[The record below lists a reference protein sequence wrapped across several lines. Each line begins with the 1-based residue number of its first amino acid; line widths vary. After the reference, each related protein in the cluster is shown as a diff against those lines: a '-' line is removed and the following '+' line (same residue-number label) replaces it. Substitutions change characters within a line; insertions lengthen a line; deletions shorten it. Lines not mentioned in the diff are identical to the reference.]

1 MPIET
6 DAILEVLAELVAARG
21 PCGHEDEVDAVCR
34 RHLEPFCDEVTTD
47 PAGNVVGLIRGQ
59 SREPGV
65 KVMAH
70 KDELGAY
77 VKRIEDDGR
86 LSVRP
91 RGFLYRR
98 FGDGPVDVLPDS
110 GEPIPG
116 VIGLGPRHASE
127 NPGEP
132 RDGKEV
138 SWEAVRVNTRLSRDE
153 LRVRGVHAG
162 SRVVVGRSRR
172 RLFFFEDC
180 VGSYFLDDRAGIALM
195 LAAGAEVRRGGPP
208 PCDVH
213 FICSSL
219 EEIAGGSAAYASH
232 SLPGEILLALDVAP
246 AAPEY
251 DVPLDAMPVILVS
264 DQQSVYS
271 RAVCRALAEAGEA
284 AGTGSRYAAVEH
296 YGSDASCVRKTGGAA
311 QIGCLGLPTD
321 NTHGFEVCVRE
332 GLTNCAKLLAA
343 YLQTGGSGS
352 A

>member
-219 EEIAGGSAAYASH
+219 EEIAGGAAAYASH

-246 AAPEY
+246 AHPSMTSHSTRCPSSSSATSSRST
-251 DVPLDAMPVILVS
+251 PVRSAGPWPRPARRPGQDHATRPSSITARMRPVCGR
-264 DQQSVYS
+264 
-271 RAVCRALAEAGEA
+271 RAARRRSAAWACRRTTR
-284 AGTGSRYAAVEH
+284 TGSR
-296 YGSDASCVRKTGGAA
+296 CVCGRA
-311 QIGCLGLPTD
+311 
-321 NTHGFEVCVRE
+321 
-332 GLTNCAKLLAA
+332 
-343 YLQTGGSGS
+343 
-352 A
+352 